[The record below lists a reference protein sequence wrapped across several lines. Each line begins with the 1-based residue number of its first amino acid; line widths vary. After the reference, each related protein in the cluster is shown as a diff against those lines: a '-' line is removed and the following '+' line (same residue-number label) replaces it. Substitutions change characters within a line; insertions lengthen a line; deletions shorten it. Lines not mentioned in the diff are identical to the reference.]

1 MGAWG
6 TGIYQDDI
14 AEDMKETFKEKI
26 TYGKDG
32 KKYEKEELIEEMI
45 EEYRMEFKDKE
56 ERTTA
61 VLVLTDLLWKEGILP
76 EEIKKE
82 ALEIINTKEDLKKW
96 EWDKREYKKREKI
109 LEKFKEKL
117 NGPMPEEKKRRIKK
131 KPEPYICEWEIGDK
145 IG

>member
-14 AEDMKETFKEKI
+14 AEDMKETVKEKI